1 MSLTLKLALIVA
13 HFSVYA
19 VAAINIWIFSR
30 RRDYYTQTVKLRS
43 LPTIY
48 CGFACLAIA
57 TSYEIS
63 EHIGD
68 NWIYVSHISGLN
80 NLFYSFIVLGLGLI
94 AMGLKKNRLLDFL
107 TLACIAATPILYGIN
122 DSKRYIQIAQ
132 LLIAAIFIFQWY
144 TVMKDW
150 RVFLYLLFSNVLALG
165 FGIALIA
172 TNNQLLHIFIGPLS
186 AIGLLILGYVAWV
199 NPTRSQHRH

>member
-1 MSLTLKLALIVA
+1 MSPALKLTLILA

-19 VAAINIWIFSR
+19 VAAVNIWIFAR

-43 LPTIY
+43 LPAIY

-63 EHIGD
+63 EHMGD
-68 NWIYVSHISGLN
+68 DWIYRSRISGLN
-80 NLFYSFIVLGLGLI
+80 NLFYSFIVLGLALI
-94 AMGLKKNRLLDFL
+94 AMGLKKNRLFDFL
-107 TLACIAATPILYGIN
+107 SLACVAATPILYGLD
-122 DSKRYIQIAQ
+122 DSKQFIQVAQ
-132 LLIAAIFIFQWY
+132 LVIAAIFITHWY
-144 TVMKDW
+144 QVMKDW

-172 TNNQLLHIFIGPLS
+172 TERQFLHVFIGPLS
-186 AIGLLILGYVAWV
+186 AVGLLVLGYVAWV
-199 NPTRSQHRH
+199 NPKRNT